1 MFLGEGEI
9 YERGYSMKRIL
20 LLAILFSTFLIGG
33 TGCMLDNKPKQDVND
48 LALEYLEQKYGEK
61 FEYAAPAGMSYTGTR
76 TFLAT
81 CESFGDR
88 RILVQI
94 TNFRDEEN
102 REILDN
108 YITVKYEE
116 EVRKFFKSAADDI
129 FGSSKVFY
137 DASGRV
143 LSPDLP
149 SDASLEEYYNC
160 REGMINAVIALNES
174 DYKDSE
180 QIRLLSD
187 KISNNFLC
195 DELSILILVV
205 DNDAFK
211 SADESELR
219 EMCVTKSSLTYARLE
234 RYNGETKLD
243 LQIDG

>member
-1 MFLGEGEI
+1 
-9 YERGYSMKRIL
+9 MKKIL
-20 LLAILFSTFLIGG
+20 LALLLFAAFTAGAA
-33 TGCMLDNKPKQDVND
+33 GCSAKLNDSVDVNE
-48 LALEYLEQKYGEK
+48 LALEHLEQKYGEK

-94 TNFRDEEN
+94 TDFRDEEK

-116 EVRKFFKSAADDI
+116 EVRNFFKSAADDI

-137 DASGRV
+137 AASGRV
-143 LSPDLP
+143 LPPDLP

-160 REGMINAVIALNES
+160 REGMICAVIALNES
-174 DYKDSE
+174 AYKNSE

-187 KISNNFLC
+187 KIADKFLC
-195 DELSILILVV
+195 DELSVLIVAV
-205 DNDAFK
+205 DNDTFE
-211 SADESELR
+211 SADEIELR
-219 EMCVTKSSLTYARLE
+219 EICLTKSSIAQARLE

-243 LQIDG
+243 IQLDG